1 MLLKLALNPFFYDTS
16 MLSGLVR
23 IAYILHLLLQ
33 KMKYAKMGEN
43 TLKNSINQKT
53 TSDYLIWLVSSLSVS
68 MVTIY
73 SR

>member
-1 MLLKLALNPFFYDTS
+1 MLLKLALNPFFYDS
-16 MLSGLVR
+16 FMLSGLVM

-43 TLKNSINQKT
+43 TLKNSTNQKT